1 MLQGSDVREVF
12 EAVLP
17 ESALASMVEE
27 TGFQKRERKLDA
39 VGFLRAMIIAAASG
53 QGGRQAAVA
62 RLYFENAPERMVR
75 GAFYR
80 WFGRALAR
88 VMKRVSRLALAYV
101 ASLEVDLPGWL
112 SKYGRDWHIVDSST
126 VKLDGRLM
134 HLYRGTGKYAA
145 LKIHKRFSVGIG
157 TTIDYHIS
165 PARHHDARHL
175 VLDESWRG
183 LGLLVDL
190 GYASLRL
197 LRDAERFDVHYVL
210 RLKDG
215 WKPKVDDLHS
225 GALTRT
231 FCKGT
236 DLDLLLDAEVLRL
249 DGTAIDADVTV
260 GTGTAAAYCRMVGVE
275 HDGMYRFYLTNLP
288 REVRPEQI
296 VDLYRV
302 RWEIESDNKLDKSC
316 LQLDRIG
323 ARTGPAVRALVH
335 ASMVGSIL
343 VNLLAHHHRR
353 REGHAPRPG
362 TERTKAPVHPQA
374 LGRMMAQ
381 CSMSIVAIMQM
392 PASAEA
398 DERWQWLAETLYH
411 QGQDPNWRR
420 SPSIL
425 DQLRGWRTTP
435 GTPRK
440 SRAASVKH
448 PAPRNASKSRRIVAK

>member
-1 MLQGSDVREVF
+1 M
-12 EAVLP
+12 
-17 ESALASMVEE
+17 
-27 TGFQKRERKLDA
+27 
-39 VGFLRAMIIAAASG
+39 
-53 QGGRQAAVA
+53 
-62 RLYFENAPERMVR
+62 
-75 GAFYR
+75 
-80 WFGRALAR
+80 
-88 VMKRVSRLALAYV
+88 
-101 ASLEVDLPGWL
+101 PGWL
-112 SKYGRDWHIVDSST
+112 AKYGRDWHIVDSST
-126 VKLDGRLM
+126 VKLHDSLK

-190 GYASLRL
+190 GYASLKL
-197 LRDAERFDVHYVL
+197 LRDAERFDVHYVI
-210 RLKDG
+210 RLKES
-215 WKPKVDDLHS
+215 WKPKVDRLHS

-236 DLDLLLDAEVLRL
+236 DLDLLLDTDVLLL
-249 DGTAIDADVTV
+249 DGTTIDADVTV
-260 GTGTAAAYCRMVGVE
+260 GAGTAAVRCRMVAVE
-275 HDGMYRFYLTNLP
+275 HNGTYRFYLTNLP
-288 REVRPEQI
+288 RAVRPAQI

-316 LQLDRIG
+316 LHLDRIT
-323 ARTGPAVRALVH
+323 ARTGASVRALVH

-343 VNLLAHHHRR
+343 VNVLAHHHRR
-353 REGHAPRPG
+353 REGLAPRPG
-362 TERTKAPVHPQA
+362 IERTKAPVHPQA

-392 PASAEA
+392 PDGAEA
-398 DERWQWLAETLYH
+398 DARWQWLAETLYH

-420 SPSIL
+420 SPSVL

-435 GTPRK
+435 GTPRRSK
-440 SRAASVKH
+440 AASLKH
-448 PAPRNASKSRRIVAK
+448 PAPTKPIKSRRFEAK